1 MFMTDPTTAFFQ
13 GLTLR
18 GREPAFADLTATV
31 RFDVARDSGTRSW
44 LLAID
49 HGEVGVSQ
57 TDRDADC
64 VISTNEELFRAL
76 TRGEANTMAA
86 VLRGEV
92 AVTGDP
98 ELVVAVQ
105 RLFPGPSVRTGGTQR
120 PAGGQSA

>member
-1 MFMTDPTTAFFQ
+1 MTDPTTTFFQ
-13 GLTLR
+13 GLTR
-18 GREPAFADLTATV
+18 HGRESALVGVTATV

-49 HGEVGVSQ
+49 HGDIGVSQ
-57 TDRDADC
+57 ADRDADC
-64 VISTNEELFRAL
+64 VISTHEELFRAL
-76 TRGEANTMAA
+76 VGGETNAMAA

-105 RLFPGPSVRTGGTQR
+105 RLFPGPTRRTGGPR
-120 PAGGQSA
+120 PPEGGRSA